1 MNSRLLRYI
10 IFFLVTSGADAD
22 PQCVVGDIT
31 TGLSEEEA
39 AVLNSFGPSW
49 IKKANVCVMGRYKIA
64 VPADGVEETIFIWTD
79 DEAYFMNEK
88 GLGVSIY
95 GKGPDVVT
103 SDQLV
108 NVQDRDKNGVYD
120 QIKYRVFSGDGK
132 PLMDVF
138 DMNMDGE
145 VDKKIYVPE

>member
-1 MNSRLLRYI
+1 
-10 IFFLVTSGADAD
+10 
-22 PQCVVGDIT
+22 
-31 TGLSEEEA
+31 
-39 AVLNSFGPSW
+39 
-49 IKKANVCVMGRYKIA
+49 
-64 VPADGVEETIFIWTD
+64 
-79 DEAYFMNEK
+79 MNEK